1 MLVPSFILLFGQQ
14 LTSITQQLF
23 FMKHLWEQAKIIVG
37 QLWVMLVLSFILLCG
52 CILKNSYNFV
62 IELSHRGME

>member
-1 MLVPSFILLFGQQ
+1 MDNNYREFDNKYCSHYSALLMDNKYRQFDNMYLFSLFG
-14 LTSITQQLF
+14 
-23 FMKHLWEQAKIIVG
+23 
-37 QLWVMLVLSFILLCG
+37 SFDG